1 MSLVIFALISLELS
15 LKVASTLVLPFV
27 LTNPSVFVG
36 MSASGISGNNGSN
49 HRAPDS
55 RLVGRSHFT
64 ADGLPFPVRP
74 RSSPQIRRPPR
85 VQIPAE
91 DSDTE

>member
-1 MSLVIFALISLELS
+1 MSFVIFALVILESPSYSSNL
-15 LKVASTLVLPFV
+15 AMPFV

-36 MSASGISGNNGSN
+36 MLASTIPGNNGSN
-49 HRAPDS
+49 HRPTDS

-64 ADGLPFPVRP
+64 ADGLLFPVRP

-85 VQIPAE
+85 VQIQAE
-91 DSDTE
+91 DSDSDT

>member
-1 MSLVIFALISLELS
+1 MSFVTFALIILESPSLQFKSSNAL
-15 LKVASTLVLPFV
+15 V

-36 MSASGISGNNGSN
+36 MLASTIPGNNGSN
-49 HRAPDS
+49 HRPTDS

-64 ADGLPFPVRP
+64 ADGLLFPVRP

-85 VQIPAE
+85 KQFQAE
-91 DSDTE
+91 DSDSDT